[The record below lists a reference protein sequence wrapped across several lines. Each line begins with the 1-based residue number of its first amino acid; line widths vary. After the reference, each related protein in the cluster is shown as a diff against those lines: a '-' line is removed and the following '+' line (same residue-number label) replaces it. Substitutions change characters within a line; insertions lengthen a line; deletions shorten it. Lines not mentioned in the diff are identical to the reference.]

1 MRVSLFMMPVSQGS
15 LVDYNRCGVPLI
27 EIVSRPDISSP
38 EEARIFLET
47 IKTILEYVEVSDCK
61 MQEGSLRADV
71 NLSVRKPGDPLGT
84 RTEMKNINSLH
95 AVQRAAQAEA
105 DRQACHHQ

>member
-1 MRVSLFMMPVSQGS
+1 MDIDVNGQYKRIGIERIHLEEDAGKLIHDACVTGS

-71 NLSVRKPGDPLGT
+71 NLSVRKPGDPWEPVP
-84 RTEMKNINSLH
+84 R
-95 AVQRAAQAEA
+95 
-105 DRQACHHQ
+105 